1 LRHPARPL
9 PASPVLDLIPTL
21 DKIRGRQNGVTVRTS
36 IHSYV
41 WVSDWTTE
49 TGLAAAERA
58 MQFGFDHMV
67 VPLRDHATVQPERL
81 ARGFSRLGIVPLVTS
96 TLRPENDIS
105 STDAGI
111 WQRGVAYHLQS
122 LRIAQDMGAPHVGGV
137 LYSALHRYD
146 RPPTPENF
154 KAAAEGLSVVAE
166 RAKEMGLT
174 LAIEVVNRYES
185 NLINT
190 VEQAVQL
197 IDDVG
202 ADNLFIHLD
211 TFHMSIEED
220 NLAAALRRARPYL
233 FYFELDQNHRGLL
246 SAGTIQFEPLIEILR
261 EMEYDGVIGIEAFSA
276 AVSGPR
282 PRVSVAAWRE
292 LFSSGDEVAADA
304 RNILQRTIG

>member
-1 LRHPARPL
+1 MAARRCLPPRVLEDRPRHGRPAR
-9 PASPVLDLIPTL
+9 
-21 DKIRGRQNGVTVRTS
+21 RWG
-36 IHSYV
+36 
-41 WVSDWTTE
+41 
-49 TGLAAAERA
+49 
-58 MQFGFDHMV
+58 
-67 VPLRDHATVQPERL
+67 
-81 ARGFSRLGIVPLVTS
+81 
-96 TLRPENDIS
+96 
-105 STDAGI
+105 
-111 WQRGVAYHLQS
+111 
-122 LRIAQDMGAPHVGGV
+122 

-220 NLAAALRRARPYL
+220 NVAAALRRARPYL

-246 SAGTIQFEPLIEILR
+246 SAGTIQFEPLMEILR
-261 EMEYDGVIGIEAFSA
+261 ETAYDGVIGIEAFSA

>member
-1 LRHPARPL
+1 
-9 PASPVLDLIPTL
+9 
-21 DKIRGRQNGVTVRTS
+21 
-36 IHSYV
+36 
-41 WVSDWTTE
+41 
-49 TGLAAAERA
+49 
-58 MQFGFDHMV
+58 
-67 VPLRDHATVQPERL
+67 
-81 ARGFSRLGIVPLVTS
+81 
-96 TLRPENDIS
+96 
-105 STDAGI
+105 
-111 WQRGVAYHLQS
+111 
-122 LRIAQDMGAPHVGGV
+122 
-137 LYSALHRYD
+137 
-146 RPPTPENF
+146 
-154 KAAAEGLSVVAE
+154 VVAE

-220 NLAAALRRARPYL
+220 NLAAALRWARPYL